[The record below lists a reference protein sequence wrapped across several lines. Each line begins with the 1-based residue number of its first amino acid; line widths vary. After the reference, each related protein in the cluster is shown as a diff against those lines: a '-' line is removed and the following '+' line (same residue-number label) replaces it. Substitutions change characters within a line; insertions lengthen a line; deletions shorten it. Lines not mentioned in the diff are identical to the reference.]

1 MNPKARRR
9 STGCSIG
16 CCVAEPPHILHV
28 HGSFTL
34 GGKEARAVRLMNIWG
49 DKARHSIVS
58 ADPDALGARAAIDPA
73 IRVDFPDGP
82 SFAGKPGLA
91 RYRQIRAFL
100 ETFDLILTYNWGS
113 MDAVMA
119 HRLAGPSAALPP
131 LIHHEDGFNA
141 DEIERLKTKRN
152 LFRRVALQKAQGLVV
167 PSVRLEGI
175 ARTVWKQPARKV
187 HLIRNGIDVARYAD
201 PPAPDAMPGLIR
213 TPGKLLVGTLAGLRA
228 VKNIPRLVRAVA
240 AHRDRLQ
247 LVVVGEGPE
256 RDAIV
261 AEAAAHGL
269 DDLHMAGF
277 MDRPWRFVGL
287 FDIFALS
294 SDSEQFPISLVEA
307 MAAGIPAASMD
318 VGDVADMVAPENRA
332 FVVRDEAGLAQAL
345 GRLAADPDL
354 RVRLGAANRA
364 RAGRDFAEET
374 MVDAYASLYGE
385 ALASPLI
392 LR

>member
-1 MNPKARRR
+1 MDR
-9 STGCSIG
+9 
-16 CCVAEPPHILHV
+16 PPHILHV

-49 DKARHSIVS
+49 DKARHSIAS
-58 ADPDALGARAAIDPA
+58 ADPQAMSARDAIDPSV
-73 IRVDFPDGP
+73 RVDYPDGP

-91 RYRQIRAFL
+91 RYRVITAFL
-100 ETFDLILTYNWGS
+100 KQFDLVLTYNWGS

-119 HRLAGPSAALPP
+119 HRLAGASAGLPP

-141 DEIERLKTKRN
+141 DETNGLKTKRN
-152 LFRRVALQKAQGLVV
+152 LFRRLALHRAHAMVV

-175 ARTVWKQPARKV
+175 ARSVWKQPAERL
-187 HLIRNGIDVARYAD
+187 HLIRNGIDVDRYGEA
-201 PPAPDAMPGLIR
+201 PAPDAIPGLVR
-213 TPGKLLVGTLAGLRA
+213 SPGKLLVGTLAGLRA

-240 AHRDRLQ
+240 AHKDRLQ

-256 RDAIV
+256 REAILT
-261 AEAAAHGL
+261 EAAVHGM
-269 DDLHMAGF
+269 DDIHMAGF

-307 MAAGIPAASMD
+307 MAAGVPAASMD
-318 VGDVADMVAPENRA
+318 VGDVANMVAPENRP
-332 FVVRDEAGLAQAL
+332 FVVGDEQAL
-345 GRLAADPDL
+345 ADALGVLAGDADL
-354 RVRLGAANRA
+354 RARLGMANRQ
-364 RAGRDFAEET
+364 RATRDYAEAD
-374 MVDAYASLYGE
+374 MVNAYAQLYGE
-385 ALASPLI
+385 ALASPMI

>member
-1 MNPKARRR
+1 MADR
-9 STGCSIG
+9 
-16 CCVAEPPHILHV
+16 PHILHV

-58 ADPDALGARAAIDPA
+58 ADAQAMGARAAIDSGVD
-73 IRVDFPDGP
+73 VDFPDGP

-91 RYRQIRAFL
+91 RYKAITAFL
-100 ETFDLILTYNWGS
+100 RRFDLVLTYNWGS

-119 HRLAGPSAALPP
+119 HRLAAAGLPP

-141 DEIERLKTKRN
+141 DETDRLKTKRN
-152 LFRRVALQKAQGLVV
+152 LFRRVALQRAHAMVV

-175 ARTVWKQPARKV
+175 ARNIWKQPANKV
-187 HLIRNGIDVARYAD
+187 RLIRNGIDVARYAA
-201 PPAPDAMPGLIR
+201 PPAPDAIAGLVR

-240 AHRDRLQ
+240 AHKDRLQ

-256 RDAIV
+256 RDAIL

-269 DDLHMAGF
+269 HDIHMTGF

-307 MAAGIPAASMD
+307 MAAGVPAASMD
-318 VGDVADMVAPENRA
+318 VGDVANMVAPENRT
-332 FVVRDEAGLAQAL
+332 FVVGQEQGLADAL
-345 GRLAADPDL
+345 GALAADADL
-354 RVRLGAANRA
+354 RARLGAANRQ
-364 RAGRDFAEET
+364 RATRDYAEDG
-374 MVDAYASLYGE
+374 MVAAYASLYGE
-385 ALASPLI
+385 ALASPMI

>member
-1 MNPKARRR
+1 MADMSGGKR
-9 STGCSIG
+9 
-16 CCVAEPPHILHV
+16 PHILHV

-34 GGKEARAVRLMNIWG
+34 GGKEARAIRLMNIWG

-58 ADPDALGARAAIDPA
+58 ADVQALSARSAIDPA
-73 IRVDFPDGP
+73 IDVDFPDGP
-82 SFAGKPGLA
+82 SFAGKPGPA
-91 RYRQIRAFL
+91 RYREIRAFL
-100 ETFDLILTYNWGS
+100 KRFDLILTYNWGS

-119 HRLAGPSAALPP
+119 HRLAGASAGMPP

-141 DEIERLKTKRN
+141 DEANGLKTKRN
-152 LFRRVALQKAQGLVV
+152 LFRRLALQRAHALVV
-167 PSVRLEGI
+167 PSVRLDGI
-175 ARTVWKQPARKV
+175 ARTVWKQSTEKV
-187 HLIRNGIDVARYAD
+187 HLIRNGIDVARYAQ
-201 PPAPDAMPGLIR
+201 PPAPDAIPGLVR

-240 AHRDRLQ
+240 AHKERLQ

-256 RDAIV
+256 REAIL

-269 DDLHMAGF
+269 NDIHMAGF

-307 MAAGIPAASMD
+307 MAAGVPAASMD
-318 VGDVADMVAPENRA
+318 VGDVANMVAAENRP
-332 FVVRDEAGLAQAL
+332 FVVPDEAGLAAAL
-345 GRLAADPDL
+345 GTLATDADL
-354 RVRLGAANRA
+354 RARLGAANRQ
-364 RAGRDFAEET
+364 RAQRDYAEPD
-374 MVDAYASLYGE
+374 MVNAYARLYGE
-385 ALASPLI
+385 ALASPMI